1 MPADPQFGLS
11 TPSLLFP
18 AISLLMLAYTNRFLA
33 LSTIIRQLYDM
44 HRSDPHE
51 KLLRQ
56 LGNLKQRVAL
66 IRGMQAAGVLSLLC
80 CIVSMILVFANQPA
94 NGYLVFGASLLL
106 MVISLLL
113 CLAEVMISD
122 AALNILLKDIADDL
136 NRDNDGKGYTSHR
149 N

>member
-1 MPADPQFGLS
+1 MLADAQFGLS

-51 KLLRQ
+51 NLLRQ
-56 LGNLKQRVAL
+56 LGNLKHRVAL

-80 CIVSMILVFANQPA
+80 CIVSMILVFSNQPA
-94 NGYLVFGASLLL
+94 NGYVVFGGSLIL

-113 CLAEVMISD
+113 CLAEVLISD

-136 NRDNDGKGYTSHR
+136 NKDADDDGYTSHR
-149 N
+149 R